1 MDSDK
6 RATYLMLF
14 RPISGLISM
23 PSLIF
28 IKNISDG
35 HGRQLKSPKSKKFRG
50 LNRDTLAC
58 TKLFPSVLVTFAN
71 LFNYLEVR
79 MKKT

>member
-1 MDSDK
+1 M
-6 RATYLMLF
+6 
-14 RPISGLISM
+14 
-23 PSLIF
+23 
-28 IKNISDG
+28 KNILDG
-35 HGRQLKSPKSKKFRG
+35 HGQQLKSPKSKKFRG

-79 MKKT
+79 VNVTERNSAVYNLIVFQSKFV